1 MPARCPPALGV
12 PLALAAGLAIPVQG
26 RINGALGAVL
36 DDGIASALI
45 SFGTGLVVM
54 VVVTLVLP
62 SARAGA
68 LQILPSVRERRFPPF
83 YIAAGA
89 IGAFFVFSQSLT
101 IGILG
106 VALFT
111 VATVMGQSLSGLL
124 VDRAG
129 IGPGGK
135 RAATPMRLIG
145 VVLTVLS
152 VVWAVSPRFGAAGEV
167 SAWLVPVLLP
177 VAAGILMSFQ
187 QAMNGTAALHYGTPL
202 AATLMNFIAGTTV
215 LLAAWLIKVAVA
227 GSGNPLPGEWWYYL
241 GGPMGCIFIALGALL
256 VRSLGVLLTGLCMIG
271 GQLVGSLLLDLLV
284 PAPGTVVVF
293 ATVAGTLLTLGAI
306 ILTTLPWPRPV
317 RIGRRRASAR
327 SRG

>member
-1 MPARCPPALGV
+1 MPHAPALPSAIGL
-12 PLALAAGLAIPVQG
+12 PLALTAGLAIPVQG
-26 RINGALGAVL
+26 RINGALGTLL
-36 DDGIASALI
+36 DDGVAAALI
-45 SFGTGLVVM
+45 SFSTGLAVM
-54 VVVTLVLP
+54 IVISLALP
-62 SARAGA
+62 GARAGA
-68 LQILPSVRERRFPPF
+68 LQIIPAVRERRFPPY

-111 VATVMGQSLSGLL
+111 VAAVMGQSLSGLL

-129 IGPGGK
+129 IGPGGR
-135 RAATPMRLIG
+135 RAATPTRVIG

-167 SAWLVPVLLP
+167 ASWLVPVLLP
-177 VAAGILMSFQ
+177 AAAGVLMSFQ

-202 AATLMNFIAGTTV
+202 AATLMNFIAGTAV
-215 LLAAWLIKVAVA
+215 LLTAWLIKFAIA
-227 GSGNPLPGEWWYYL
+227 GPANPLPSQWWYYL
-241 GGPMGCIFIALGALL
+241 GGPMGCVFIGLGALL

-271 GQLVGSLLLDLLV
+271 GQLVGSLLLDV
-284 PAPGTVVVF
+284 IFPAPGAIVAF

-306 ILTTLPWPRPV
+306 ILATLPWPRL
-317 RIGRRRASAR
+317 RLR
-327 SRG
+327 

>member
-1 MPARCPPALGV
+1 VPHAPAFPSAIGL
-12 PLALAAGLAIPVQG
+12 PLALTAGLAIPVQG
-26 RINGALGAVL
+26 RINGALGTLL
-36 DDGIASALI
+36 DDGVAAALI
-45 SFGTGLVVM
+45 SFSTGLAVM
-54 VVVTLVLP
+54 IVISLAVP
-62 SARAGA
+62 GARAGA
-68 LQILPSVRERRFPPF
+68 LQIIPAVRERRFPPY

-111 VATVMGQSLSGLL
+111 VAAVMGQSLSGLL

-129 IGPGGK
+129 IGPGGR
-135 RAATPMRLIG
+135 RAATPTRVIG

-167 SAWLVPVLLP
+167 ASWLVPVLLP
-177 VAAGILMSFQ
+177 AAAGVLMSFQ

-202 AATLMNFIAGTTV
+202 AATLMNFIAGTAV
-215 LLAAWLIKVAVA
+215 LLTAWLIKFAIA
-227 GSGNPLPGEWWYYL
+227 GPANPLPSQWWYYL
-241 GGPMGCIFIALGALL
+241 GGPMGCVFIGLGALL

-271 GQLVGSLLLDLLV
+271 GQLVGSLLLDV
-284 PAPGTVVVF
+284 IFPAPGTIVAF

-306 ILTTLPWPRPV
+306 ILTTLPWPRLRP
-317 RIGRRRASAR
+317 R
-327 SRG
+327 

>member
-1 MPARCPPALGV
+1 MPDAPVLPPALGF
-12 PLALAAGLAIPVQG
+12 PLALVAGLAIPVQG
-26 RINGALGAVL
+26 RINGALGTVL
-36 DDGIASALI
+36 GDGIAAALI

-54 VVVTLVLP
+54 IVLTLALP
-62 SARAGA
+62 GARAGA
-68 LQILPSVRERRFPPF
+68 LQIIPSVRERRFPPF

-124 VDRAG
+124 VDKAG

-135 RAATPMRLIG
+135 RAATPMRVIG

-152 VVWAVSPRFGAAGEV
+152 VIWAVSPRFGAAGDV

-177 VAAGILMSFQ
+177 VVAGVLLSFQ

-202 AATLMNFIAGTTV
+202 AATLMNFIAGTAV
-215 LLAAWLIKVAVA
+215 LLSAWLVKVAIA
-227 GSGNPLPGEWWYYL
+227 GPGNPLPTEWWYYL

-271 GQLVGSLLLDLLV
+271 GQLVGSLLLDLVV
-284 PAPGTVVVF
+284 PAPGTIVVF
-293 ATVAGTLLTLGAI
+293 ATVAGTLLTLAAI
-306 ILTTLPWPRPV
+306 ILTTLPWPR
-317 RIGRRRASAR
+317 RARA
-327 SRG
+327 

>member
-1 MPARCPPALGV
+1 MSDAPLLPAALGF

-36 DDGIASALI
+36 DDGIAAALI

-54 VVVTLVLP
+54 IALTLALP
-62 SARAGA
+62 GARAGA
-68 LQILPSVRERRFPPF
+68 RQIIPSVRERRFPPF
-83 YIAAGA
+83 YIGAGA

-101 IGILG
+101 IGIIG

-129 IGPGGK
+129 IGPGGR
-135 RAATPMRLIG
+135 RAATPMRVIG

-152 VVWAVSPRFGAAGEV
+152 VIWAVSPRFGAAGDGP
-167 SAWLVPVLLP
+167 SWLLPVLLP
-177 VAAGILMSFQ
+177 VLAGVLMSFQ

-202 AATLMNFIAGTTV
+202 AATLMNFIAGTAV
-215 LLAAWLIKVAVA
+215 LLSAWLIKVAVA
-227 GSGNPLPGEWWYYL
+227 GPGNPLPTEWWYYL
-241 GGPMGCIFIALGALL
+241 GGPMGCLFIALGALL

-271 GQLVGSLLLDLLV
+271 GQLVGSLLLDLVV
-284 PAPGTVVVF
+284 PAPGTIVVF
-293 ATVAGTLLTLGAI
+293 ATVAGTLLTLAAI
-306 ILTTLPWPRPV
+306 VLTTLPWP
-317 RIGRRRASAR
+317 GRAGLRRAHG
-327 SRG
+327 RG

>member
-1 MPARCPPALGV
+1 VSDAPVLSPAVGF

-26 RINGALGAVL
+26 RINGALGTVL
-36 DDGIASALI
+36 EDGIAAALI
-45 SFGTGLVVM
+45 SFSTGLVVM
-54 VVVTLVLP
+54 IAITLAVP

-68 LQILPSVRERRFPPF
+68 LQIVPSVRERRFPP
-83 YIAAGA
+83 YYVAAGA
-89 IGAFFVFSQSLT
+89 IGAFFVFAQSLT
-101 IGILG
+101 IGLIG

-111 VATVMGQSLSGLL
+111 VAAVMGQSLSGLL

-135 RAATPMRLIG
+135 RAVTAMRVIG

-152 VVWAVSPRFGAAGEV
+152 VIWAVSPRFGAAGEV
-167 SAWLVPVLLP
+167 SSWLLPVLLP
-177 VAAGILMSFQ
+177 VAGGILLSFQ
-187 QAMNGTAALHYGTPL
+187 QAMNGTASLHYGSPL

-215 LLAAWLIKVAVA
+215 LLTAWLIKLVVA
-227 GSGNPLPGEWWYYL
+227 GPGNPLPSEWWYYL

-271 GQLVGSLLLDLLV
+271 GQLVGSLLLDLVV
-284 PAPGTVVVF
+284 PAPGTIVVF

-306 ILTTLPWPRPV
+306 ILTTLPWPRRV
-317 RIGRRRASAR
+317 GR
-327 SRG
+327 

>member
-1 MPARCPPALGV
+1 MSATPVLSPAPVLPAALGL
-12 PLALAAGLAIPVQG
+12 PLALVAGLAIPVQG
-26 RINGALGAVL
+26 RINGALGTAL
-36 DDGIASALI
+36 DDGIAAALI

-54 VVVTLVLP
+54 IVLTLALP
-62 SARAGA
+62 GARAGA
-68 LQILPSVRERRFPPF
+68 LQIIPSVRERRFPPF
-83 YIAAGA
+83 YVAAGA

-101 IGILG
+101 IGIIG

-129 IGPGGK
+129 IGPGGR
-135 RAATPMRLIG
+135 RAATPMRMIG

-152 VVWAVSPRFGAAGEV
+152 VIWAVSPRFGAAGDV

-177 VAAGILMSFQ
+177 VLAGVLMSFQ

-202 AATLMNFIAGTTV
+202 AATLMNFIAGTVV
-215 LLAAWLIKVAVA
+215 LLAAWLIRVAIA
-227 GSGNPLPGEWWYYL
+227 GFGNPLPTEWWYYL

-271 GQLVGSLLLDLLV
+271 GQLVGSLLLDLVV
-284 PAPGTVVVF
+284 PAPGTIVVF
-293 ATVAGTLLTLGAI
+293 ATVAGTLLTLVAI
-306 ILTTLPWPRPV
+306 ILTTLPWPR
-317 RIGRRRASAR
+317 RARA
-327 SRG
+327 

>member
-1 MPARCPPALGV
+1 MSDAPSLPPTIGF

-26 RINGALGAVL
+26 RINGALGTVL
-36 DDGIASALI
+36 DDGIAAALI

-54 VVVTLVLP
+54 IVITLVFP

-68 LQILPSVRERRFPPF
+68 LQIIPSVRERRFPP
-83 YIAAGA
+83 YYVAAGA

-101 IGILG
+101 IGLIG

-111 VATVMGQSLSGLL
+111 VAAVMGQSLSGLL
-124 VDRAG
+124 VDKAG

-135 RAATPMRLIG
+135 RAATPMRVIG

-167 SAWLVPVLLP
+167 STWLVPVLLP

-202 AATLMNFIAGTTV
+202 AATLMNFIAGAAV
-215 LLAAWLIKVAVA
+215 LLTAWLIKLVIA
-227 GSGNPLPGEWWYYL
+227 GPGNPLPSEWWYYL
-241 GGPMGCIFIALGALL
+241 GGPMGCVFIGLGALL
-256 VRSLGVLLTGLCMIG
+256 VRTLGVLLTGLCMIG
-271 GQLVGSLLLDLLV
+271 GQLVGSLLLDLV
-284 PAPGTVVVF
+284 FPTPGTLVVF
-293 ATVAGTLLTLGAI
+293 ATIAGTLLTLAAI
-306 ILTTLPWPRPV
+306 ILTTLPWPRRTDP
-317 RIGRRRASAR
+317 GR
-327 SRG
+327 